1 MRNKFDEQLDRL
13 HNELVYMGTLCEEAI
28 SLSIKALLTNDSSI
42 LEKVFAADSNIDAQ
56 EREIEALCLKLLLRQ
71 QPVASD
77 LRKISSAMK
86 MISDMERV
94 GDQASDIAEIS
105 KHLMGH
111 TEICAHEL
119 NSMATDVVKMVK
131 DSINSFVTSDLE
143 LARSVIE
150 YDDTVDND
158 FDRLR
163 LDLIGEISK
172 DTAVGEYCF
181 DLIMV
186 AKYLERIGDHA
197 TNIAEWVEFSL
208 TGIHR
213 KNIKQEG

>member
-1 MRNKFDEQLDRL
+1 MRNKFDEQLDKL
-13 HNELVYMGTLCEEAI
+13 HNELVYMGSLCEEAI
-28 SLSIKALLTNDSSI
+28 SLSIRALLSNDES
-42 LEKVFAADSNIDAQ
+42 LLQKVFAIDSNIDAQ
-56 EREIEALCLKLLLRQ
+56 EREIESLCLKLLLRQ

-111 TEICAHEL
+111 TDICAEEL
-119 NSMATDVVKMVK
+119 KSMATDVVKMVT
-131 DSINSFVTSDLE
+131 DSIDSFVKSDLE
-143 LARSVIE
+143 LARKVIE

-172 DTAVGEYCF
+172 DNAVGEYCF

-208 TGIHR
+208 TGTHR
-213 KNIKQEG
+213 KNLKKED